1 MSASCSV
8 PASMSLFYPSIT
20 CSVVS
25 NSMWPHGLVAH
36 QAPLSMGFS
45 RQEYWSGLPF
55 PPPVDL
61 PNQGTEHSSD
71 CRWIFYCLNYQGNP
85 TSLLENSDS
94 VSDRIQCSF
103 LTVMD
108 THAGYICYVYLCV
121 LYIIPAWLN
130 VLGLPGET
138 HGFRAL
144 RRWVGW
150 RSICGLSGWQR
161 TDLKGLQNLEMHR
174 ACHPESEIMRT
185 GDHKALGLLS
195 MGDVFFCT
203 CLAQCLVRSRDLTS
217 LV

>member
-85 TSLLENSDS
+85 MSLLENSDS

-121 LYIIPAWLN
+121 LYVIPAWLN